1 MHRTK
6 RGELV
11 RSKSEVIIAD
21 LLHELNVTYDYEVPF
36 TGDDG
41 RTVRPDFTITT
52 DIGTTVLWEHL
63 GMLGDPR
70 YEAKWKQ
77 KRAWYAANGVLPHDE
92 VGARK
97 ATLVVTDDVH
107 GVDSQVWLQLARKAL
122 GI

>member
-1 MHRTK
+1 
-6 RGELV
+6 V

-21 LLHELNVTYDYEVPF
+21 LLHDLNVTYDYEAPF

-52 DIGTTVLWEHL
+52 DIGTIVLWEYL

-70 YEAKWKQ
+70 YEAKWQQ
-77 KRAWYAANGVLPHDE
+77 KRAWYVRNGVLPFE
-92 VGARK
+92 EGGARK

-107 GVDSQVWLQLARKAL
+107 GVDSQAWLQIARKAL
-122 GI
+122 GV